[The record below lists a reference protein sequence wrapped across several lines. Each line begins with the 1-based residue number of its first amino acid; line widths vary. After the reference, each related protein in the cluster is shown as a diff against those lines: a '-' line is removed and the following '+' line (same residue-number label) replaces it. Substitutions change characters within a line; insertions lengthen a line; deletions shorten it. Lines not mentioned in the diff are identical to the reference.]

1 MAMNLSRWLK
11 RNAKMALWRVF
22 PLVLLASLADAALL
36 FAVRL
41 LMKIL
46 DGTAPVT
53 LGVWL
58 GGTIFLVVLR
68 WAFSFFRGVALE
80 KAERRVEWGLSV
92 WFSRRL
98 RTLSPNFYH
107 EREADKRLMV
117 AYDSI
122 RAIGLGVE
130 TAMQTLQAVLQL
142 AIFLPV
148 LFVISFR
155 LTLLVL
161 VVVLPVISFV
171 QKKMHAMK
179 PSIEKEMA
187 DRGALRSAMEDSKR
201 FFRLWSSPEDL
212 SQIVRA
218 LFGKSQAV
226 FESGMAVGKRSVA
239 LSQGMEAL
247 SVISVVGVLAF
258 CAWMILQGNLD
269 GEGLILYCSALFLCY
284 KPVKECSRLL
294 PQMRLSKSALG
305 AMLELE
311 KIPRKGRLPLHD
323 KESLE
328 FSQVDFSYSTKQTA
342 LKVFEGLNVSLD
354 SHRPVLLKG
363 PNGCGKSTFFKLVA
377 GLEFPLS
384 GNIRLPRKFASH
396 GVFSVSQ
403 DLMLPPREF
412 VRNRLKRLM
421 ENAAFDDFFQTVDGK
436 RLFSQQGLSGGERA
450 KVALLWA
457 LSSSSKL
464 IILDE
469 PFAFVAQKERSRIL
483 ESFLQASASCE
494 KWVLMASHDPLPES
508 LESRF
513 EILDFKRLKECV

>member
-1 MAMNLSRWLK
+1 MNLSRWLK
-11 RNAKMALWRVF
+11 RNAKTALWRVF

-46 DGTAPVT
+46 DGSAPVT

-58 GGTIFLVVLR
+58 WGTVLLVVLR
-68 WAFSFFRGVALE
+68 WAFSFFRGVSLE

-98 RTLSPNFYH
+98 RTLSPDFFH
-107 EREADKRLMV
+107 EKGADKRLMI

-122 RAIGLGVE
+122 RTIGLGVE
-130 TAMQTLQAVLQL
+130 TAMQAMQAVLQL
-142 AIFLPV
+142 AVFLPV

-187 DRGALRSAMEDSKR
+187 ERGALRSAMEESKR

-212 SQIVRA
+212 SQIVRS

-247 SVISVVGVLAF
+247 SVVSVVGVLTF

-294 PQMRLSKSALG
+294 PQMRLSKSALS

-311 KIPRKGRLPLHD
+311 KVPRKGRLPLHD

-328 FSQVDFSYSTKQTA
+328 FSQVDFSYSKEPSISN
-342 LKVFEGLNVSLD
+342 VFNSLNVALD
-354 SHRPVLLKG
+354 SRRPVLLKG

-377 GLEFPLS
+377 GLEVPLS
-384 GNIRLPRKFASH
+384 GNIRLPRKFASL

-403 DLMLPPREF
+403 DLVLPPREF
-412 VRNRLKRLM
+412 VRNRLGCLKG
-421 ENAAFDDFFQTVDGK
+421 NAEFDALFQIVDGK
-436 RLFSQQGLSGGERA
+436 RLFLQQGLSGGERA

-464 IILDE
+464 IVLDE
-469 PFAFVAQKERSRIL
+469 PFAFVAQKERSQIL
-483 ESFLQASASCE
+483 EAFLRAADSCG
-494 KWVLMASHDPLPES
+494 KWVLMASHDPLPEF

-513 EILDFKRLKECV
+513 EILDFKCFKECL